1 MQGISQL
8 SKDFRECMTPSGKS
22 GQLSKSLAM
31 TQSGKSGQVQEGLKI
46 YINLPQVSSLPNLI
60 GRNGVR

>member
-8 SKDFRECMTPSGKS
+8 SKDFRECMTQSGKS

-31 TQSGKSGQVQEGLKI
+31 TQSGKSGQVQEGFENI
-46 YINLPQVSSLPNLI
+46 YI
-60 GRNGVR
+60 